1 MSGRKIEMLPG
12 TALAP
17 ETVLAQIME
26 DVKDGEIVSVYIGYK
41 TKNEKFGACW
51 SQQQSLDIL
60 GHAKVAENRATRVF
74 INGNR

>member
-26 DVKDGEIVSVYIGYK
+26 DVRQGQIVSVYVGYK
-41 TKNEKFGACW
+41 TKRDAFGACW
-51 SQQQSLDIL
+51 SQQTSLDIV

-74 INGNR
+74 LDGDR